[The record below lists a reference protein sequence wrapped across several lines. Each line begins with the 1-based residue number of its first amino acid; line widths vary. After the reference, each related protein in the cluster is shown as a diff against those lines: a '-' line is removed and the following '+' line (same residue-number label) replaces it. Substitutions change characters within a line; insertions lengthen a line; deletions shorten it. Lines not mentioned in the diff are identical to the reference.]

1 MSDRVLV
8 SVENHVARVRL
19 NRPEKRNGLDLAMFE
34 AIVAAAEGLAVA
46 PGVRA
51 VVLSGEGR
59 AFCAGLDWASFLAT
73 ADAAVPAL
81 LDRRAGEVAN
91 LAQKVSVVW
100 ADLPMPV
107 LAAVH
112 GAALGGG
119 LQIALGADLRYVT
132 PDAQLSVME
141 VRYGLIPDMGLSVLL
156 PRVVRADVA
165 RELAFTGRVVDGA
178 EALRLGLATRVCDD
192 PVAEALATARAIA
205 AQAPRAVRAAKRL
218 LRDTDPHEVGA
229 ALALESE
236 LQRELM
242 GTTEQLEA
250 VQAAL
255 EKRAGRF
262 DDP

>member
-91 LAQKVSVVW
+91 LAQKVSVAW